1 MFSSDNWKSRFNL
14 LYLHES
20 EVKTDEKSAKWSFTD
35 IENKKSEQ
43 QSGLLHIGSKSLY
56 LESMKENHSIF
67 KILMKNFTSDIEGQG
82 KLQLNSS

>member
-20 EVKTDEKSAKWSFTD
+20 EVKTDEKSARWHFVD
-35 IENKKSEQ
+35 EENKRSEKET
-43 QSGLLHIGSKSLY
+43 GLLHIGSKSLY

-67 KILMKNFTSDIEGQG
+67 KILMKNFHSDIEGHS
-82 KLQLNSS
+82 KP